1 MRLFLGYT
9 GQTKQFSNVN
19 ANEHKKS
26 QLIRRN
32 DTNEQHVK
40 DAYDRKEINSEP
52 KLTCIQEGCIT

>member
-52 KLTCIQEGCIT
+52 N